1 MAVKIR
7 LRRTGAKK
15 QPSYRV
21 IVADSRKASDGRFI
35 ETIGHYNPRR
45 EPPEVVIKED
55 RALLWLDRGAQPTD
69 TARSLLRQAG
79 ILQRFDELRRAQ
91 AREKAAEAAL
101 ET

>member
-21 IVADSRKASDGRFI
+21 VIADSRKASDGQFI
-35 ETIGHYNPRR
+35 EIIGHYNPRR

-55 RALLWLDRGAQPTD
+55 RALWWLGRGAQPTD
-69 TARSLLRQAG
+69 TTRSLLRRAG
-79 ILQRFDELRRAQ
+79 ILQRFDELRRAP
-91 AREKAAEAAL
+91 ATSDA
-101 ET
+101 